1 MCEVESVMKV
11 LQIAVPPSQ
20 KRDVMKEEDRRP
32 NYETKRHIRD
42 WGILIKYKNY
52 LRCWR
57 KRLLNM
63 KKQPKKVKG
72 PYQKPKKT

>member
-1 MCEVESVMKV
+1 MEV

-32 NYETKRHIRD
+32 NDETQRHIRD

-57 KRLLNM
+57 KLLFNM
-63 KKQPKKVKG
+63 KKRTK
-72 PYQKPKKT
+72 KPKKT